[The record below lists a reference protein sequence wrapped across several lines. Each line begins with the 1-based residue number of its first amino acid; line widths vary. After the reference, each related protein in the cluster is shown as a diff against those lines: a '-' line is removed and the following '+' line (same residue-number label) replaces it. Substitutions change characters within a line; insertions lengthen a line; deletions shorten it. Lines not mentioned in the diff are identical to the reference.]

1 MQFNRE
7 KTLRVIK
14 IIANFG
20 KVMEKQGEAITAMGK
35 VTSKLFGNEDF
46 QVELTNS
53 CEIVFN
59 TARDR
64 VFGLVDHYR
73 HLVEEDVEVAICK
86 MGEYEE
92 ACENISNTENK
103 EDLQ

>member
-1 MQFNRE
+1 MRFNR
-7 KTLRVIK
+7 KATLAVIK
-14 IIANFG
+14 TIGRYAKATEKFG
-20 KVMEKQGEAITAMGK
+20 EVVAGIGK
-35 VTSKLFGNEDF
+35 TTSKLFNNEDF

-53 CEIVFN
+53 CELVFN

-73 HLVEEDVEVAICK
+73 HVIEDDFEETLCKFEEFEKANKAIHK
-86 MGEYEE
+86 EK
-92 ACENISNTENK
+92 K